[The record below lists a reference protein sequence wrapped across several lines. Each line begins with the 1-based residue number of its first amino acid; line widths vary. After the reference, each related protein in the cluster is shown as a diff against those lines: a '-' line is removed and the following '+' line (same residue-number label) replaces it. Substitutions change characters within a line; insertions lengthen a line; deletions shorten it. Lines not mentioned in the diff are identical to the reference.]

1 MEITWNRHP
10 HHFAGDLKIFH
21 GENFVVELKISSG
34 KNVDVDLTIS
44 RENVVVTISGENEA
58 LDLKISSGENVD
70 VDLTWKMANTMEITW
85 NRRSSFISLIM
96 QFGSI
101 SNRGGAQAWAAGAWA
116 PALFQIY

>member
-1 MEITWNRHP
+1 MEITWNRH
-10 HHFAGDLKIFH
+10 HVAEDLKIS
-21 GENFVVELKISSG
+21 GE
-34 KNVDVDLTIS
+34 NVDVDLTIS

-101 SNRGGAQAWAAGAWA
+101 SN
-116 PALFQIY
+116 PLFSY